1 MTAHATALERGG
13 EDVRAAQALL
23 EAGFPSQALSCAC
36 SAALGAARAVLLA
49 SGETPSTDAGVV
61 AAFTRHTIGDDRREA
76 GLARALRK
84 LFEDRNDVEQALATA
99 PGDEAQDAIEAAR
112 RILGAATRELEP

>member
-1 MTAHATALERGG
+1 
-13 EDVRAAQALL
+13 
-23 EAGFPSQALSCAC
+23 
-36 SAALGAARAVLLA
+36 
-49 SGETPSTDAGVV
+49 V